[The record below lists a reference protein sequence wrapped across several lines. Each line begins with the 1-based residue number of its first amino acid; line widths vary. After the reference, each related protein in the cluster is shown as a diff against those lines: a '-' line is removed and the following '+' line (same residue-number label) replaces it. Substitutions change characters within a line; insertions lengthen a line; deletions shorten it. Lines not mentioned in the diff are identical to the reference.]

1 MKGWQKQMAQTPTEE
16 MKVENGYLVIRRKL
30 TAGVRSASGKNLTVA
45 STGGFVQ
52 IPDSDIRVNLIAIK
66 KG

>member
-1 MKGWQKQMAQTPTEE
+1 MVQNGDS

-30 TAGVRSASGKNLTVA
+30 GTGVRSASGKNLTVA
-45 STGGFVQ
+45 STGGFVAV
-52 IPDSDIRVNLIAIK
+52 PDSEIRVNLIAIK